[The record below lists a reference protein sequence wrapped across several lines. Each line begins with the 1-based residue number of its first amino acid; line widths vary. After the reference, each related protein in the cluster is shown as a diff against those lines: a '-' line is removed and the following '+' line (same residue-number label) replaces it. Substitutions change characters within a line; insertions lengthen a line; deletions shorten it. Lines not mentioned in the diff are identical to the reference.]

1 MSAARQGAAWHTAEA
16 ARFITGSVTSRETV
30 ALVHATMAL
39 ASEQRTANLLAYA
52 HLIVASGE
60 RVGGNLEAEIEKRL
74 NLTR

>member
-1 MSAARQGAAWHTAEA
+1 MSTEPQGAAWHAAEA
-16 ARFITGSVTSRETV
+16 ARYIGGAIASRETA

-52 HLIVASGE
+52 RLIIASGE